1 MPRAVS
7 SALLALA
14 LLLFGCNVPAPP
26 VPGPTPPPTVTD
38 ASPAPVMTPETA
50 TPMPDAVDA
59 ERPPS
64 PTSVPPIPAPETATP
79 TVTATPTPRPST
91 PPRASAH
98 TPATGPSGES
108 QSGRTAGQGRE
119 PATTAVTPT
128 VASDPTTSP
137 VSPAAPPS
145 TTSAAG
151 PGSGVRRPV
160 DEGGS
165 GFVVSEPVEDPD
177 PRGQATVTPLEPD
190 TDEVLYTWDDGGD
203 TRRVWLRSDLV
214 VQPTNENTP
223 RDAVVRGGDGESI
236 VKSQPRHNEAN
247 SEPVFRTESGQLATL
262 PGGVILVLDR
272 SWDQVRVDRFFTGR
286 GIARSR
292 VEDLTFASNAFLVE
306 TEPGL
311 PSLELAN
318 ALAGL
323 DGVIISSPN
332 WRSEL
337 VLN

>member
-1 MPRAVS
+1 MLRAVS
-7 SALLALA
+7 SGLLALA
-14 LLLFGCNVPAPP
+14 LLLFGCNASAPP
-26 VPGPTPPPTVTD
+26 VPGPTPPLTIPE
-38 ASPAPVMTPETA
+38 ASPAPGMTPGTT
-50 TPMPDAVDA
+50 TPMSDAVDA

-64 PTSVPPIPAPETATP
+64 PTSVSPIPAPETATP
-79 TVTATPTPRPST
+79 TPRPTTPT
-91 PPRASAH
+91 RASAH
-98 TPATGPSGES
+98 TPATGPSGEP
-108 QSGRTAGQGRE
+108 QSGRTPGQGRE
-119 PATTAVTPT
+119 PATAAVTPT
-128 VASDPTTSP
+128 VAADPAPSA

-151 PGSGVRRPV
+151 PSSGVRGP

-165 GFVVSEPVEDPD
+165 GFVVSEPAEDPGVQ
-177 PRGQATVTPLEPD
+177 PTPTVLGPD
-190 TDEVLYTWDDGGD
+190 ENEVLYTWDDGGD

-214 VQPTNENTP
+214 VQPTNENAP
-223 RDAVVRGGDGESI
+223 RDDVVRSGAAESV

-247 SEPVFRTESGQLATL
+247 SEPVFRTQSGQLATL

-272 SWDQVRVDRFFTGR
+272 SWDQARVDGFFANR
-286 GIARSR
+286 GIARGR
-292 VEDLTFASNAFLVE
+292 VQDLTFAPNAFLVE

-323 DGVIISSPN
+323 DGVVISSPN